1 MHRFHIREAVVFE
14 DILSEEDTRASGAL
28 QVSRTRMSLQQL
40 LDDPSNSDQLL
51 QKCFDYSQEFDHMV
65 EFVTTHRHLLLQK
78 QPTFH
83 WYVDNQSI
91 SSSCW
96 LLDSIIVKHICASL
110 LECQGTTLLSTD
122 VKQASQHF
130 KQAIDVR
137 ETLLEV
143 LQRWKWK
150 SLQHPILETGWHQA
164 RQHYATA
171 QQQMAMIE
179 MGLSNGVQATTLFT
193 VSQRA
198 IRSAVL
204 SLAAWASPEAV
215 ELLHSSEAL
224 RYLFS
229 SNVLWSQGKYGE
241 AIYRLQHWL
250 SNSTHTHTGP
260 FPHIQTQFDGLPLL
274 LASRLRDNETIYFQQ
289 LSPAPPL
296 TEACQLSLGH
306 NSAPHPP
313 FEEREASR
321 ETRET
326 RPSGAVPAV

>member
-1 MHRFHIREAVVFE
+1 MQRFHIREAVVFE
-14 DILSEEDTRASGAL
+14 DILSEEDSQASDAL

-40 LDDPSNSDQLL
+40 LDDPSNLDQLL
-51 QKCFDYSQEFDHMV
+51 QKCFDYNQEIDHMV
-65 EFVTTHRHLLLQK
+65 EFVTTHRHLRLQK

-96 LLDSIIVKHICASL
+96 LLDSIVVKHICASL
-110 LECQGTTLLSTD
+110 LEWQGTTLLATD
-122 VKQASQHF
+122 VKQANQHL
-130 KQAIDVR
+130 KQATDVR
-137 ETLLEV
+137 ETLIEV
-143 LQRWKWK
+143 LRRWKWK
-150 SLQHPILETGWHQA
+150 SLQHPVLEVAWHQA
-164 RQHYATA
+164 KQHYATA

-179 MGLSNGVQATTLFT
+179 MGLSKDVQATTLFT

-204 SLAAWASPEAV
+204 SLAAWDSPEAG

-229 SNVLWSQGKYGE
+229 SNMLWSQAKYGE

-250 SNSTHTHTGP
+250 TNSSYIGP
-260 FPHIQTQFDGLPLL
+260 FPHIQQQFEGLPLL
-274 LASRLRDNETIYFQQ
+274 LAERRRDNETIYFHQ

-296 TEACQLSLGH
+296 IEACCLTY
-306 NSAPHPP
+306 NSADIAHPP
-313 FEEREASR
+313 FEERPEKD

-326 RPSGAVPAV
+326 RPNAAVPVV